1 MADLREVDM
10 RLMLARLRP
19 GSAYHWRGGEG
30 YAAIGEWR
38 DPATQKPTEE
48 EILAEW
54 ARYQNEQAARKT
66 AEDARRDKLAQLR
79 AENAA
84 DLDLDKFGRESPLD
98 ELARKLAWLE
108 QEIRDLRN
116 ER

>member
-1 MADLREVDM
+1 MADLRAVDI
-10 RLMLARLRP
+10 RLVLGRLRP
-19 GSAYHWRGGEG
+19 GCAYHWRGGEG

-38 DPATQKPTEE
+38 DPATKKPTEA

-54 ARYQNEQAARKT
+54 VRYQNEMAVARQEQAARR
-66 AEDARRDKLAQLR
+66 EKLERLR

-84 DLDLDKFGRESPLD
+84 DLDVAKFGGEAALD
-98 ELARKLAWLE
+98 ELARKIAWLE

-116 ER
+116 EK